1 MPQFESD
8 GMKRFYINCIIR
20 VLLLSATIC
29 LLAYLLF
36 KTDLIATAI
45 FFGLVGAYQIFALIR
60 YVSKTNRDLTRL
72 LQSIKYSD
80 FSQSFSSNLRGS
92 GFEELH
98 GTLTDVIKEFQ
109 RARLEK
115 EEHFRFLQTIVDH
128 VGIGLI
134 AFDNRGDVEMI
145 NNAAKKLLKISQLK
159 NIHDL
164 KGVSARLVDKL
175 FELSPGADDLV
186 KLKRDDDLL
195 QLSIYAT
202 GFVLHNKQLMLVAM
216 QDIQGVLEEREM
228 KSWQNLIRVLT
239 HEIMNSITPIASLA
253 STAHGLLKD
262 ERQCELPESL
272 NETLGDVRHAVSTI
286 EKRSKGLLTFIENYR
301 KLTRIPKPEFKIVS
315 VKDLFERVE
324 HLMKDQFEAHGIEFN
339 IQIDPQSLTLTADQ
353 ALIEQVLINLC
364 KNAIEA
370 LSGVADPGI
379 KIKGGTDERGNPVI
393 KVIDNGRGIPEDVA
407 ARIFI
412 PFFTTRPQGSGI
424 GLSLSR
430 QIIRLHKGTIGVTST
445 PNEKT
450 VFKLRF

>member
-1 MPQFESD
+1 MVY
-8 GMKRFYINCIIR
+8 KRFYINCLIR
-20 VLLLSATIC
+20 VLLLSGTIC
-29 LLAYLLF
+29 LLAFLLF
-36 KTDLIATAI
+36 KTDFIAAAI
-45 FFGLVGAYQIFALIR
+45 FVCLVGAYQIFALIR
-60 YVSKTNRDLTRL
+60 YVSRTNRDLTRL
-72 LQSIKYSD
+72 LHSIKYSD
-80 FSQSFSSNLRGS
+80 FSQSFTNNLKGS

-98 GTLTDVIKEFQ
+98 AALTGVIKEFQ
-109 RARLEK
+109 RAKLEK

-134 AFDNRGDVEMI
+134 AFDQKGDVEMI
-145 NNAAKKLLKISQLK
+145 NNAAKKLLKIPRLK
-159 NIHDL
+159 NINDL
-164 KGVSARLVDKL
+164 EAVSTRLVGKL
-175 FELSPGADDLV
+175 LDLSPGANDLV
-186 KLKRDDDLL
+186 KLKQDDDLL

-202 GFVLHNKQLMLVAM
+202 GFVLHKQQLMLVAM
-216 QDIQGVLEEREM
+216 QDIQGALEEKEM

-262 ERQCELPESL
+262 ERECELPESL
-272 NETLGDVRHAVSTI
+272 NETIGDVRHAVNTI

-301 KLTRIPKPEFKIVS
+301 KLTRIPKPDFKIVS

-324 HLMKDQFEAHGIEFN
+324 HLMKDQFQAHSIEFKK
-339 IQIDPQSLTLTADQ
+339 QIDPLSLSLTADQ

-364 KNAIEA
+364 KNAVEA
-370 LSGVADPGI
+370 LNGVARP
-379 KIKGGTDERGNPVI
+379 KIKLKAGTDAHGNPVI

-407 ARIFI
+407 GRIFI

-430 QIIRLHKGTIGVTST
+430 QIISLHRGTIGVTSK

-450 VFKLRF
+450 VFKMRF